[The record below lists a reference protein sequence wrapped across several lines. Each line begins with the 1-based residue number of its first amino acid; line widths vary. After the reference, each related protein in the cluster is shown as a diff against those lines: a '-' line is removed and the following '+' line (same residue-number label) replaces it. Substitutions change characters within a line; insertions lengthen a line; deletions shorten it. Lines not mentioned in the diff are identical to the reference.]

1 MSVFELFDEYGHR
14 QNKTTLS
21 GGMKEW
27 SWFRVYLFSEYKIDL
42 VEELKILNSFLVRH
56 GSLEYEEFSASIDNF
71 VLPEKLLVFYPE
83 GRKKIE
89 KNGF

>member
-14 QNKTTLS
+14 QNKITLS
-21 GGMKEW
+21 GGIKEW

-42 VEELKILNSFLVRH
+42 VEELKILNSLLARH
-56 GSLEYEEFSASIDNF
+56 GLLEYEEFSASIDNF
-71 VLPEKLLVFYPE
+71 ELPEKPLVLYQE
-83 GRKKIE
+83 RRKKIE